1 MIYIVVLI
9 LILIGV
15 YKYDLVGRNHCTS
28 KSAPLYYAIAF
39 ILFFIAAFRYYNGG
53 DTKNYVEL
61 FRHIPQLSELSEYHF
76 DQFRYQ
82 KGYIYFVAFVKELCD
97 NFLIQQFITALIVNV
112 VVFRFIK
119 KYSPYIFLTT
129 LIYFLLNYFEYNM
142 EIMREC
148 IAVAIGLLAYECWRA
163 RRYILMA
170 VLIFVAYQIHVS
182 ALILITMPLFASIKF
197 SKKSFAVMICIGIA
211 FPAMYMS
218 IPNLELYATM
228 LFSQEDW
235 VNDAY
240 LIQEYS
246 DTLSTNYYITHIL
259 RFLIIPFSLVWIVN
273 QRSKFEY
280 TGLIY
285 AYALLQ
291 LLSMFSYAFYRFANY
306 FAPFYW
312 IVVACGV
319 YILLARYRQVRSITL
334 VMTLLLFLYLHQNIQ
349 LSVNLETNQYLYQR
363 YYPYKCVLF
372 EEGY

>member
-1 MIYIVVLI
+1 
-9 LILIGV
+9 
-15 YKYDLVGRNHCTS
+15 
-28 KSAPLYYAIAF
+28 
-39 ILFFIAAFRYYNGG
+39 
-53 DTKNYVEL
+53 
-61 FRHIPQLSELSEYHF
+61 
-76 DQFRYQ
+76 
-82 KGYIYFVAFVKELCD
+82 
-97 NFLIQQFITALIVNV
+97 
-112 VVFRFIK
+112 
-119 KYSPYIFLTT
+119 
-129 LIYFLLNYFEYNM
+129 
-142 EIMREC
+142 
-148 IAVAIGLLAYECWRA
+148 
-163 RRYILMA
+163 
-170 VLIFVAYQIHVS
+170 
-182 ALILITMPLFASIKF
+182 
-197 SKKSFAVMICIGIA
+197 MICIGIA

-218 IPNLELYATM
+218 IPNLEMYATM

-319 YILLARYRQVRSITL
+319 YILLARYRHVRSITL

-372 EEGY
+372 EEDIDVP